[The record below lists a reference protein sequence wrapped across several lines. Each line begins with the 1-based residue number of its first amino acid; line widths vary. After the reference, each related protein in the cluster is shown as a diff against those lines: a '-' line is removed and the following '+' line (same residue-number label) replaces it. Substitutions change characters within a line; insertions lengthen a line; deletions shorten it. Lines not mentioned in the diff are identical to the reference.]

1 MEGTRRGLLA
11 LEKMW
16 TVSLP
21 AELGEAVRRV
31 VTGAP
36 EDFVADAIRHEIAR
50 RDQWAAIQEAAGAWH
65 NRDDIPDTV
74 ECLVEFMRQL
84 RASEERHPE

>member
-1 MEGTRRGLLA
+1 MA
-11 LEKMW
+11 WDKVW

-36 EDFVADAIRHEIAR
+36 EDFVVDAVRHEIAR
-50 RDQWAAIQEAAGAWH
+50 RDQWAAIQEAAGVWRD
-65 NRDDIPDTV
+65 RDDLPDTI
-74 ECLVEFMRQL
+74 EGLVEFMHQL